1 MKKDRETPVDRF
13 PLSWPIGWPET
24 PRRLRAR
31 SPFRSHGSAMTMAT
45 ATGRLMRELA
55 LLKAEQAVLST
66 NIELRLDG
74 QPYSNRAEPQHPGA
88 AVYFRHKGK
97 PIVMACDKW
106 TKVADNVTAIAQHI
120 DAIRRMDRYGV
131 GRLEQ
136 ALAGYQRLLAGGRA
150 WFDVLGFKEPPQSF
164 QAVTT
169 ARNRLALSLHPDSGG
184 SSGAMAEL
192 NAAYDTARQE
202 FGK

>member
-1 MKKDRETPVDRF
+1 MKDREQPVDRF

-24 PRRLRAR
+24 PRHKRQRSKFTTLRN
-31 SPFRSHGSAMTMAT
+31 PMTMAT
-45 ATGRLMRELA
+45 ATHRLIRELD
-55 LLKAEQAVLST
+55 LLKAEQPILST

-74 QPYSNRAEPQHPGA
+74 KPYSNRPEPTHPGA

-106 TKVADNVTAIAQHI
+106 DKVADNVTAIAQHI

-136 ALAGYQRLLAGGRA
+136 ALAGYQRLIGGARS
-150 WFDVLGFKEPPQSF
+150 WFDVLGVGTSAPWS
-164 QAVTT
+164 AVEDAYKAL
-169 ARNRLALSLHPDSGG
+169 ARKLHPDAGG
-184 SSGAMAEL
+184 SDEAMAEL
-192 NAAYDTARQE
+192 NGAMDTARQE
-202 FGK
+202 YGR